1 MCERWEKMIERR
13 GFSDERTKNVGKLV
27 GER

>member
-1 MCERWEKMIERR
+1 MCERREKMIERWD
-13 GFSDERTKNVGKLV
+13 FLDEREKNVGKLV